1 MAVDN
6 GAYGSLALAEALR
19 AGDVADPRD
28 RGLVTELVYGVLRW
42 RRRVDAVLLPHVKQG
57 FANLEPVAR
66 ELLRIGAYQILF
78 LDRIPPPIAVSA
90 TQDAA
95 RNLGAGRITGLLNG
109 VLRRVAEG
117 GETLPTG
124 DGDADIAHRAS
135 LPRWVVTALRVAYG
149 DEGLEA
155 EAKALRA
162 RAQTTIR
169 PTLGRGG
176 AEAAQA
182 ALEAEDFHA
191 EPGPHGTLTI
201 TGPGD
206 PYGTTAFYSG
216 LYMPQDPESLAVVEA
231 MELAPGDQVLD
242 LCAGRGVKATAMA
255 DRGAA
260 VLACDRSAPKLA
272 EAVKLAKRLGVD
284 GQITTRVLD
293 ATDPPED
300 LGLFPHVL
308 VDAPCTGLGTLRR
321 HPEITWRRQ
330 AADLASMVEVQEA
343 MLRAGARHVA
353 PGGVLTFAV
362 CSFHRSEMPA
372 IALEGFTD
380 LPSPPMKRPTEGS
393 DIFQVRRW
401 RRASEIP

>member
-1 MAVDN
+1 MAVEN

-19 AGDVADPRD
+19 AGDIGDPRD

-42 RRRVDAVLLPHVKQG
+42 RRRVDAVLVPHVKQG
-57 FANLEPVAR
+57 FEKLEPVAR

-95 RNLGAGRITGLLNG
+95 RNLGAGRLTGLLNG
-109 VLRRVAEG
+109 VLRRVAEN
-117 GETLPTG
+117 GETLPEG
-124 DGDADIAHRAS
+124 QGDADIAYRAS

-155 EAKALRA
+155 EAMALRD
-162 RAQTTIR
+162 RAQTSVR

-182 ALEAEDFHA
+182 GLEAADFTV

-216 LYMPQDPESLAVVEA
+216 LYMPQDPGSLAVVED
-231 MELAPGDQVLD
+231 MDLAPGDRVLD

-255 DRGAA
+255 DRGAT

-272 EAVKLAKRLGVD
+272 DAVKLAKRLGVD
-284 GQITTRVLD
+284 GKITTRVID
-293 ATDPPED
+293 ATDPPPD

-343 MLRAGARHVA
+343 MLRAAARHVA
-353 PGGVLTFAV
+353 PGGLLTFAV
-362 CSFHRSEMPA
+362 CSFHRSEMPKVE
-372 IALEGFTD
+372 LEGFITEE
-380 LPSPPMKRPTEGS
+380 LGPPKRPTEGS
-393 DIFQVRRW
+393 DIFQVGRW
-401 RRASEIP
+401 RRGSEIP